1 MFDCHIQDIK
11 FIGFKKLLLK
21 KQIQRNGKVVE
32 YFSKSLSYFFLFSV
46 PKEIMENDKI
56 GH

>member
-21 KQIQRNGKVVE
+21 KQIQRKGKVVE
-32 YFSKSLSYFFLFSV
+32 YFSESLSCFFLFSV

>member
-21 KQIQRNGKVVE
+21 KQIQRKGKVVE
-32 YFSKSLSYFFLFSV
+32 YFSESLSYFFLFSF